1 MSSRSHESATLS
13 GVVVLQW
20 VRLSIQIQKVVDRLE
35 LPLTSLKS
43 YHETSPKK
51 LFEVLPDAKDGR
63 LSANLM

>member
-35 LPLTSLKS
+35 LPLTSLRS
-43 YHETSPKK
+43 YHETSPKT

-63 LSANLM
+63 LLADLM

>member
-1 MSSRSHESATLS
+1 
-13 GVVVLQW
+13 VVVLKW

>member
-1 MSSRSHESATLS
+1 MDPC
-13 GVVVLQW
+13 
-20 VRLSIQIQKVVDRLE
+20 DRVALLE
-35 LPLTSLKS
+35 EELKS